1 LLPSYPESLQRS
13 TEEQLRQ
20 LGVDVRVGTKVEKVD
35 EEGCVLNGER
45 VRAATVLWAA
55 GVAASPIA
63 RSLGA
68 PLDRQGRVQV
78 EPDLS
83 VPGHPEIFVVGDLAA
98 IVADGK
104 PVPGVAQGAI
114 QGGRLTAENIQ
125 RRRRGE
131 RTAAFHYHD
140 KGSLAT
146 IGRARAVAD
155 FGRLKLSGPLAWL
168 VWAGVHIL
176 FLIGFRNRFSVVLSW
191 AWAWITRNRQARLI
205 TGRLR

>member
-1 LLPSYPESLQRS
+1 
-13 TEEQLRQ
+13 
-20 LGVDVRVGTKVEKVD
+20 
-35 EEGCVLNGER
+35 VL
-45 VRAATVLWAA
+45 
-55 GVAASPIA
+55 VA
-63 RSLGA
+63 
-68 PLDRQGRVQV
+68 
-78 EPDLS
+78 PDLS
-83 VPGHPEIFVVGDLAA
+83 VPGHPEIFVVGDLAT
-98 IVADGK
+98 IVTDGK

-114 QGGRLTAENIQ
+114 QGGKLVAENIQ
-125 RRRRGE
+125 RLRRGE
-131 RTAAFHYHD
+131 HTAPFHYRD

-155 FGRLKLSGPLAWL
+155 FGRFSLSGPLAWL